1 MSIFI
6 LPVRL
11 HIVSIPKNIFRY
23 STHAILRYIIYPERD
38 QTLFSLTENDLEV
51 SIITSAESI
60 ERDFIRLKQDYPSIE
75 ITDDAFRALILENE
89 ESLDDSGKRINDLS
103 ALLSHVKISIFYL
116 STYQEDFLSSGP
128 SSHPSSPIFFTP
140 NFVDKFPTMVMKN
153 EEEILNKVGTQCEKK
168 VTGNRLRLVGL
179 NRLIIFYTDLL
190 NNNATKT
197 CGDDGNDPPNRFLSY
212 TATLEGI
219 SLVIDESM
227 LNEFPEYLL
236 NMSNIP
242 IPLKCIQLDLS
253 KFGLVHSKQA
263 MYW

>member
-116 STYQEDFLSSGP
+116 STYQEDFLLVCI
-128 SSHPSSPIFFTP
+128 HDQDDLIF
-140 NFVDKFPTMVMKN
+140 NFSTEFLN
-153 EEEILNKVGTQCEKK
+153 ESNSYQKVGTQCEKK

>member
-75 ITDDAFRALILENE
+75 ITEDAFRALILENE

-116 STYQEDFLSSGP
+116 STYQEDFLLVCELRDQMSL
-128 SSHPSSPIFFTP
+128 
-140 NFVDKFPTMVMKN
+140 
-153 EEEILNKVGTQCEKK
+153 ILVK
-168 VTGNRLRLVGL
+168 
-179 NRLIIFYTDLL
+179 IIFYTDLL

-253 KFGLVHSKQA
+253 KFGLG
-263 MYW
+263 